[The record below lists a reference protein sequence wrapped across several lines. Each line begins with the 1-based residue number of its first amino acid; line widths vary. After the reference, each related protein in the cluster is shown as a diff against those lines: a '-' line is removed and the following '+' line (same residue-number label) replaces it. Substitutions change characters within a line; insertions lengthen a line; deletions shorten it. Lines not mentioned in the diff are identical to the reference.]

1 MRTKR
6 TLAPMRTLLELL
18 RRLYRA
24 WRAAHARRQLL
35 ELSDRTLKDIGLKR
49 AEIDSLFR

>member
-1 MRTKR
+1 MRI
-6 TLAPMRTLLELL
+6 LLEWLPKL
-18 RRLYRA
+18 FRA

-35 ELSDRTLKDIGLKR
+35 ELSDRTLKDIGLRR